1 MAPEMF
7 PNPPIESNQVKA
19 ALFAVQKALD
29 ELEKKFSSTDKETAY
44 HKNTDSMITHRKKLP
59 TLDEYIEWSKEHN
72 MFAVPE
78 IYEYLTGSDL
88 KDEI

>member
-1 MAPEMF
+1 
-7 PNPPIESNQVKA
+7 
-19 ALFAVQKALD
+19 
-29 ELEKKFSSTDKETAY
+29 
-44 HKNTDSMITHRKKLP
+44 MITHRKKLP